1 MTDVKAA
8 AKELDGWELD
18 GERVR
23 KQFKFDAYLDGLDFV
38 KKIGV
43 YAEGAQH
50 HPGISIAYTT
60 VKVSWTTFSKKE
72 LTEKDITA
80 AKACDNLYKLF
91 KN

>member
-1 MTDVKAA
+1 MSDVKKAVE
-8 AKELDGWELD
+8 ELDGWELD
-18 GERVR
+18 GERIR
-23 KQFKFDAYLDGLDFV
+23 KNFKFNHYLDGLDFV
-38 KKIGV
+38 KKVGV

-60 VKVSWTTFSKKE
+60 VKISWITFSKKA

-91 KN
+91 